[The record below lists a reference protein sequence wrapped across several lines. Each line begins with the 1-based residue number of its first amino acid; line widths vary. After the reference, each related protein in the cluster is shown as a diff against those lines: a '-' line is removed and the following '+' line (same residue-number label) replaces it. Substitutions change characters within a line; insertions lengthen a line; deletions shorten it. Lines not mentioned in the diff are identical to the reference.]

1 MTKMLNVNIDT
12 NGIDQ
17 QEAQDWTA
25 ELANV
30 YADMEI
36 EDVNIS
42 GNKISF
48 KAGFSGMDDTE
59 PDDIQMKIEEYIS
72 MNEAFQVK
80 NISIHPGRD
89 EMPDNGGS
97 RP

>member
-17 QEAQDWTA
+17 QEAQDWVS

-36 EDVNIS
+36 EDVKVS
-42 GNKISF
+42 GNNITF
-48 KAGFSGMDDTE
+48 KAGLSGMEDTE
-59 PDDIQMKIEEYIS
+59 TDDVKMKIEEYLS
-72 MNEAFQVK
+72 MNEAFEVK
-80 NISIHPGRD
+80 NLSIK
-89 EMPDNGGS
+89 
-97 RP
+97 

>member
-17 QEAQDWTA
+17 QEAQDWVT

-36 EDVNIS
+36 DDVKVS
-42 GNKISF
+42 GNNISF
-48 KAGFSGMDDTE
+48 KAGLSGMEDTE
-59 PDDIQMKIEEYIS
+59 SDDVRMKLDEYLS
-72 MNEAFQVK
+72 MNEAFEVK
-80 NISIHPGRD
+80 NISIK
-89 EMPDNGGS
+89 
-97 RP
+97 

>member
-17 QEAQDWTA
+17 QEAQDWVS

-36 EDVNIS
+36 EDVKVS
-42 GNKISF
+42 GNNISF
-48 KAGFSGMDDTE
+48 KAGLSGMEDTE
-59 PDDIQMKIEEYIS
+59 TDDVKMKIEEYLS
-72 MNEAFQVK
+72 MNEAFEVK
-80 NISIHPGRD
+80 NTTIK
-89 EMPDNGGS
+89 
-97 RP
+97 

>member
-12 NGIDQ
+12 SGVDSS
-17 QEAQDWTA
+17 EAQEWVN

-36 EDVNIS
+36 SDVTVS
-42 GNKISF
+42 GNKVSF
-48 KAGFSGMDDTE
+48 KAGMQGMDDTE
-59 PDDIQMKIEEYIS
+59 PDDIKMKIEEYLT

-80 NISIHPGRD
+80 DLSVK
-89 EMPDNGGS
+89 
-97 RP
+97 

>member
-17 QEAQDWTA
+17 QEAQDWVS

-36 EDVNIS
+36 EDVKVS
-42 GNKISF
+42 GNNISF
-48 KAGFSGMDDTE
+48 KAGLSGMEDTE
-59 PDDIQMKIEEYIS
+59 TDDVKMKIEEYLS
-72 MNEAFQVK
+72 MNEAFEVK
-80 NISIHPGRD
+80 NLSIK
-89 EMPDNGGS
+89 
-97 RP
+97 

>member
-17 QEAQDWTA
+17 QEAQDWVT

-36 EDVNIS
+36 DDIKVSGNNIS
-42 GNKISF
+42 F
-48 KAGFSGMDDTE
+48 
-59 PDDIQMKIEEYIS
+59 
-72 MNEAFQVK
+72 
-80 NISIHPGRD
+80 
-89 EMPDNGGS
+89 
-97 RP
+97 

>member
-1 MTKMLNVNIDT
+1 MTKMLTVNIDT
-12 NGIDQ
+12 NGVDQ
-17 QEAQDWTA
+17 QEARDWAT

-48 KAGFSGMDDTE
+48 KAGLSGMEDTQ
-59 PDDIQMKIEEYIS
+59 PDDIQMKIEEYLS

-80 NISIHPGRD
+80 NISIK
-89 EMPDNGGS
+89 
-97 RP
+97 

>member
-1 MTKMLNVNIDT
+1 MTKMLSVNINTSGVDS
-12 NGIDQ
+12 G
-17 QEAQDWTA
+17 EAQEWVN

-36 EDVNIS
+36 EDVNVS

-59 PDDIQMKIEEYIS
+59 PDDIKMKVEEYLT

-80 NISIHPGRD
+80 DLSVR
-89 EMPDNGGS
+89 
-97 RP
+97 

>member
-1 MTKMLNVNIDT
+1 MLTVNIDT
-12 NGIDQ
+12 SGVDSN
-17 QEAQDWTA
+17 EAQEWVN

-36 EDVNIS
+36 EGVNIS

-59 PDDIQMKIEEYIS
+59 PDDIKMKIEEYLT
-72 MNEAFQVK
+72 MNEAFEVK
-80 NISIHPGRD
+80 DLSVR
-89 EMPDNGGS
+89 
-97 RP
+97 

>member
-1 MTKMLNVNIDT
+1 
-12 NGIDQ
+12 
-17 QEAQDWTA
+17 
-25 ELANV
+25 
-30 YADMEI
+30 MEI

-48 KAGFSGMDDTE
+48 KAGFSGMEDTE

-80 NISIHPGRD
+80 NLSIK
-89 EMPDNGGS
+89 
-97 RP
+97 

>member
-17 QEAQDWTA
+17 QEAQDWVT

-36 EDVNIS
+36 EDIKVS
-42 GNKISF
+42 GNNISF
-48 KAGFSGMDDTE
+48 KAGLSGMDDTE
-59 PDDIQMKIEEYIS
+59 SDDLKMKIDEYLS
-72 MNEAFQVK
+72 MNEAFEVK
-80 NISIHPGRD
+80 NLSIK
-89 EMPDNGGS
+89 
-97 RP
+97 

>member
-17 QEAQDWTA
+17 QEAQDWVS

-36 EDVNIS
+36 EDIKVS
-42 GNKISF
+42 GNNISF
-48 KAGFSGMDDTE
+48 KAGLSGMDDTE
-59 PDDIQMKIEEYIS
+59 SDDLKMKIDEYLS
-72 MNEAFQVK
+72 MNEAFEVK
-80 NISIHPGRD
+80 NLSIK
-89 EMPDNGGS
+89 
-97 RP
+97 

>member
-17 QEAQDWTA
+17 QEAQDWVT

-36 EDVNIS
+36 EDIKVS
-42 GNKISF
+42 GNNISF
-48 KAGFSGMDDTE
+48 KAGLSGMEDTE
-59 PDDIQMKIEEYIS
+59 SDDVRMKLDEYLS
-72 MNEAFQVK
+72 MNEAFEVK
-80 NISIHPGRD
+80 NISVK
-89 EMPDNGGS
+89 
-97 RP
+97 

>member
-17 QEAQDWTA
+17 QEAQDWVT

-36 EDVNIS
+36 EDIKVS
-42 GNKISF
+42 GNNISF
-48 KAGFSGMDDTE
+48 KAGLSGMEDTE
-59 PDDIQMKIEEYIS
+59 SDDVRMKLDEYLS
-72 MNEAFQVK
+72 MNEAFEVK
-80 NISIHPGRD
+80 NISIK
-89 EMPDNGGS
+89 
-97 RP
+97 

>member
-12 NGIDQ
+12 SGIDAT
-17 QEAQDWTA
+17 EAKEWVN

-30 YADMEI
+30 YADMQI
-36 EDVNIS
+36 SDVNVS

-59 PDDIQMKIEEYIS
+59 PDDIKMKLEEYLT
-72 MNEAFQVK
+72 MNETFQAK
-80 NISIHPGRD
+80 SINVR
-89 EMPDNGGS
+89 
-97 RP
+97 

>member
-1 MTKMLNVNIDT
+1 MTKMLSVNIDT
-12 NGIDQ
+12 SGVDSG
-17 QEAQDWTA
+17 EAQEWVN

-36 EDVNIS
+36 EDVNVS

-59 PDDIQMKIEEYIS
+59 PDDIKMKIEEYLT

-80 NISIHPGRD
+80 YLSVR
-89 EMPDNGGS
+89 
-97 RP
+97 

>member
-12 NGIDQ
+12 SGIDAN
-17 QEAQDWTA
+17 EAKEWVN

-30 YADMEI
+30 YADMQI
-36 EDVNIS
+36 SDVNVS

-59 PDDIQMKIEEYIS
+59 PDDIKMKIEEYLT
-72 MNEAFQVK
+72 MNESFHAKSINVK
-80 NISIHPGRD
+80 
-89 EMPDNGGS
+89 
-97 RP
+97 